1 MPEAQV
7 VERDHPHKDDGER
20 KDLKGSDGNWTLI
33 LMLAQI
39 TCFNIEGSTGSS
51 GKLTR
56 LGNLVANHL
65 ETIEWLTITKV
76 LSSQSALN
84 SACGFT

>member
-1 MPEAQV
+1 
-7 VERDHPHKDDGER
+7 
-20 KDLKGSDGNWTLI
+20 
-33 LMLAQI
+33 MLAQI

-65 ETIEWLTITKV
+65 ETSEWLTKV

>member
-1 MPEAQV
+1 MLNVIIPTKMM
-7 VERDHPHKDDGER
+7 ERGR
-20 KDLKGSDGNWTLI
+20 TLEVSLRI
-33 LMLAQI
+33 GHSILEFLMLAQI

-51 GKLTR
+51 GKLTT

-65 ETIEWLTITKV
+65 ETIEWLTKV

-84 SACGFT
+84 SAYGFT